1 MRTMIVRPRADDAIE
16 GWRCS
21 RCSWSYD
28 LEEPVAEGDLSSDDY
43 QAARENFREHSC
55 AEFP

>member
-1 MRTMIVRPRADDAIE
+1 MRTMVVHARADDAIE

-28 LEEPVAEGDLSSDDY
+28 LKEPVAEGDVSSDDY
-43 QAARENFREHSC
+43 QAALESFREHSC
-55 AEFP
+55 GEFP